1 MITKK
6 TLAAVALTIPF
17 LSVPSAQAQQM
28 DGITQLAC
36 EAVLCLSS
44 PTRPGE
50 CAASISHY
58 FGIVMSKP
66 WKTVQARKNF
76 LKLCPDV
83 KEADIKQTTAAAN
96 ILQQT
101 ADTSTSA
108 LAASTK
114 SDLETRLAALRPAWD
129 AQTALS
135 TSARTKLEQCVQST
149 GRIEDGVCATEKAD
163 FDAQRLPAIAMRDE
177 IERIEAQLVNLGD

>member
-1 MITKK
+1 
-6 TLAAVALTIPF
+6 
-17 LSVPSAQAQQM
+17 M

-83 KEADIKQTTAAAN
+83 KEADINKTTAAAN
-96 ILQQT
+96 TLQQIT
-101 ADTSTSA
+101 DTSTPG
-108 LAASTK
+108 LAASAK
-114 SDLETRLAALRPAWD
+114 SDLEIRLAALRPAWD
-129 AQTALS
+129 VQTALS
-135 TSARTKLEQCVQST
+135 TLARAKLEQCLQSA
-149 GRIEDGVCATEKAD
+149 GRLEDGFCATEKAD
-163 FDAQRLPAIAMRDE
+163 FDAQRLPTIAMRDE

>member
-1 MITKK
+1 MNTKEA
-6 TLAAVALTIPF
+6 LAAVALAIPF
-17 LSVPSAQAQQM
+17 LSAPSAQAQQM

-83 KEADIKQTTAAAN
+83 KEADINKTTAAAN

-101 ADTSTSA
+101 PDTSTPG
-108 LAASTK
+108 LAASAK

-135 TSARTKLEQCVQST
+135 TSARVKLERCLQGAGPVQ
-149 GRIEDGVCATEKAD
+149 GDVCATEKAN
-163 FDAQRLPAIAMRDE
+163 FDAQRLPAITMRDE
-177 IERIEAQLVNLGD
+177 IERLEAQLTSLGK